1 MIVGND
7 AMMHVDGGEYI
18 RVACLGQLQAI
29 AEEKGMGLEAREIM
43 EDSIREL
50 HDRLKTQL
58 QKELIKAWT
67 WPDPVTETGR
77 TVSEQAAWDAKHADY
92 NYEESKL
99 TIAELANVDPK
110 LLKQYQHGI
119 LTGGELDRIVREG

>member
-1 MIVGND
+1 MIVGNESII
-7 AMMHVDGGEYI
+7 HVDGAEFI

-29 AEEKGMGLEAREIM
+29 AEERGMGLEARGLM
-43 EDSIREL
+43 EDSIEEL
-50 HDRLKTQL
+50 HARLKERL
-58 QKELIKAWT
+58 FYEVNKAWKL
-67 WPDPVTETGR
+67 PDPVAETGR